1 MITSTNDTAAAAAA
15 AQTTTIAA
23 EGELRSRG
31 TSRNNLQS
39 GGEDDN
45 NDDAATSC
53 QKRGW
58 FRASRLGILQKYK
71 SRILGGVMLAI
82 LITMVVVLLVEM
94 LGTSTPT
101 ETADNVVHGRKIMS
115 VDDVFSESLD
125 PIEEYYD
132 TIPMQLP
139 GVYNAEQRT

>member
-58 FRASRLGILQKYK
+58 FRASRFGILQKYK

-82 LITMVVVLLVEM
+82 LITMVVVLLVE
-94 LGTSTPT
+94 
-101 ETADNVVHGRKIMS
+101 DVNVVSIHRNILPS
-115 VDDVFSESLD
+115 LHLVDF
-125 PIEEYYD
+125 
-132 TIPMQLP
+132 
-139 GVYNAEQRT
+139 G